1 MGFLQGKR
9 ALVTG
14 IASQRSIATGIAD
27 AFHREGAEL
36 ALTYQNEKL
45 KLRVEDAAAGYG
57 SNIVLPL
64 DVASARSRDEL
75 VRELPLVLDGARLG
89 LLVNNAGV
97 LHGGERF
104 TASVLVNEE
113 VKVAIKAKIP

>member
-27 AFHREGAEL
+27 AMHRQGAEL

-45 KLRVEDAAAGYG
+45 KTRVEAAAAEYG

-64 DVASARSRDEL
+64 DVADDAQIYASPTTSARTRWPRWARPR
-75 VRELPLVLDGARLG
+75 VR
-89 LLVNNAGV
+89 
-97 LHGGERF
+97 
-104 TASVLVNEE
+104 
-113 VKVAIKAKIP
+113 